1 MRQIKNVV
9 FDFGGVIIDIDRDRA
24 VKKFVEI
31 GVKDADNLLDKYHQK
46 GIFLEIED
54 GRIDA
59 ESFRLKLSEIC
70 GKELTYKEVE
80 MGWRGFVTAVEQYKL
95 DYLNILRHKNEVS
108 DNGISEDEDLIKRE
122 VIQGDADLFYLHHYL
137 SEVFRKGDNF

>member
-80 MGWRGFVTAVEQYKL
+80 LGWRGFVTAVEQYKL
-95 DYLNILRHKNEVS
+95 DYLNILRQRKYNVYILSNTIHILWDGHVAGN
-108 DNGISEDEDLIKRE
+108 
-122 VIQGDADLFYLHHYL
+122 LHQQAVHWMTMWTRYML
-137 SEVFRKGDNF
+137 LMK

>member
-70 GKELTYKEVE
+70 GKELTYKERICHICGTVQV
-80 MGWRGFVTAVEQYKL
+80 G
-95 DYLNILRHKNEVS
+95 
-108 DNGISEDEDLIKRE
+108 
-122 VIQGDADLFYLHHYL
+122 LFEY
-137 SEVFRKGDNF
+137 SSPT

>member
-59 ESFRLKLSEIC
+59 ESFRPVSY
-70 GKELTYKEVE
+70 TH
-80 MGWRGFVTAVEQYKL
+80 
-95 DYLNILRHKNEVS
+95 LRAHET
-108 DNGISEDEDLIKRE
+108 
-122 VIQGDADLFYLHHYL
+122 
-137 SEVFRKGDNF
+137 

>member
-80 MGWRGFVTAVEQYKL
+80 LGWRGFVTSVEQYKW
-95 DYLNILRHKNEVS
+95 IIKNYM
-108 DNGISEDEDLIKRE
+108 IRE
-122 VIQGDADLFYLHHYL
+122 MDGMREKIT
-137 SEVFRKGDNF
+137 KGDRMDSIIKDSSSRIRRTSKYT